1 MRAENRTQ
9 IAKGSLL
16 FSFALT
22 LAASGYSQT
31 RAARHFVCDKV
42 YTLKQCDE
50 ELVVL
55 KKALAK
61 YPIADLGEWTWVLV
75 RSEHWK
81 LTLLTQTLDPGIPAL
96 TDLAARAT
104 FFDDALVTGASGRMS
119 ELMAIWHMG
128 RESLLD
134 FAIRHEL
141 GHALCNDANE
151 MDAERVARLLKQKK
165 PISCKAKVVANPH
178 QKLKGA
184 PLIAHTHE
192 ASPGHHEI
200 PFQTYRDYLIV
211 VQGSLGCKLRRNLI
225 IDTGTDPSVIN
236 SRAAQELHMVGVVG
250 RLAVHDQVV
259 DVQQAVL
266 PSVQIGTLRAESLP
280 VLIRDLGFL
289 QKDLGIRIDAVIGL
303 DVLSLSNFSIDY
315 TTKRIVF
322 GAVPVSGFSVPFQ
335 SAPPWLTVRM
345 EVNGVSLHLLLDT
358 AASGI
363 LLFQSR
369 VRDRLPQLIS
379 LGERKSSNMGGDFR
393 LQRVLLATTN
403 FGETD
408 FGQQNAFVV
417 EDQDDENREFDGL
430 LGPSA
435 IGLKQIA
442 FDFQRRTFSW
452 KR

>member
-1 MRAENRTQ
+1 MRTENRRQ

-31 RAARHFVCDKV
+31 RA
-42 YTLKQCDE
+42 E
-50 ELVVL
+50 
-55 KKALAK
+55 
-61 YPIADLGEWTWVLV
+61 PI
-75 RSEHWK
+75 REHK
-81 LTLLTQTLDPGIPAL
+81 
-96 TDLAARAT
+96 
-104 FFDDALVTGASGRMS
+104 
-119 ELMAIWHMG
+119 
-128 RESLLD
+128 
-134 FAIRHEL
+134 
-141 GHALCNDANE
+141 
-151 MDAERVARLLKQKK
+151 
-165 PISCKAKVVANPH
+165 
-178 QKLKGA
+178 
-184 PLIAHTHE
+184 HE
-192 ASPGHHEI
+192 AIPVHCEI
-200 PFQTYRDYLIV
+200 PFRTYRDYLVV
-211 VQGSLGCKLRRNLI
+211 VQGSLGGKLRRNLI
-225 IDTGTDPSVIN
+225 IDTGTDPSVID
-236 SRAAQELHMVGVVG
+236 SRAAQELHMAGVVG
-250 RLAVHDQVV
+250 KLAVHDQVV

-303 DVLSLSNFSIDY
+303 DVLSLSNFSINY

-322 GAVPVSGFSVPFQ
+322 GVTPVSGSSVPFQ

-345 EVNGVSLHLLLDT
+345 EVDGVSIHLLLDT

-369 VRDRLPQLIS
+369 IRDRLPQLNR

-417 EDQDDENREFDGL
+417 EDQEDESREFDGL

-435 IGLKQIA
+435 LGLKQIA
-442 FDFQRRTFSW
+442 FDFQRHTLSW
-452 KR
+452 KK

>member
-1 MRAENRTQ
+1 MGTENSRQ

-16 FSFALT
+16 LSFLLT
-22 LAASGYSQT
+22 LAASGFSQS
-31 RAARHFVCDKV
+31 RAV
-42 YTLKQCDE
+42 
-50 ELVVL
+50 
-55 KKALAK
+55 
-61 YPIADLGEWTWVLV
+61 P
-75 RSEHWK
+75 S
-81 LTLLTQTLDPGIPAL
+81 
-96 TDLAARAT
+96 
-104 FFDDALVTGASGRMS
+104 
-119 ELMAIWHMG
+119 
-128 RESLLD
+128 RE
-134 FAIRHEL
+134 
-141 GHALCNDANE
+141 
-151 MDAERVARLLKQKK
+151 
-165 PISCKAKVVANPH
+165 P
-178 QKLKGA
+178 
-184 PLIAHTHE
+184 THE
-192 ASPGHHEI
+192 AGPGHQEI
-200 PFQTYRDYLIV
+200 PFQEYRGYLIV
-211 VQGSLGCKLRRNLI
+211 VQGSLGDTQRLNFI
-225 IDTGTDPSVIN
+225 IDTGTDRTVID
-236 SRAAQELHMVGVVG
+236 SRVAQKLRIVGVVG

-259 DVQQAVL
+259 EVQQAVL
-266 PSVQIGTLRAESLP
+266 PSLKIGALRATFLP
-280 VLIRDLGFL
+280 VLIRDLAFL
-289 QKDLGIRIDAVIGL
+289 QKGLGIRIDAVIGL

-369 VRDRLPQLIS
+369 VRDRPPQLIS

-417 EDQDDENREFDGL
+417 EDQEDENREFDGL